1 MFIAGGTTD
10 INILL
15 LGETGSGKST
25 CINGVANYVSFPT
38 LKDAEKA
45 HGCFPIRATF
55 RVINPQTYQEQLI
68 ATDKSVGQ
76 DDDAAVAGES
86 VTQEPR
92 TYSFKHGEKTINV
105 IDKPGLSDTTDAS
118 SETHER
124 DKQHVDN
131 ILHFIG
137 RFDKLHA
144 IYVFY

>member
-25 CINGVANYVSFPT
+25 WINGFANYVSFQT

-45 HGCFPIRATF
+45 HGSFPIRATF
-55 RVINPQTYQEQLI
+55 RVINPETYKEQLI

-76 DDDAAVAGES
+76 DDDAAVAGKS

-92 TYSFKHGEKTINV
+92 TYSFKHGATTIIRNRHTWT
-105 IDKPGLSDTTDAS
+105 IG
-118 SETHER
+118 HNR
-124 DKQHVDN
+124 R
-131 ILHFIG
+131 FIRNARNG
-137 RFDKLHA
+137 QATR
-144 IYVFY
+144 